1 MNRFRKETA
10 MFTKSRSLLVLFAAM
25 FLITSA
31 CGRVPADSIGAV
43 ATPIDQAVQ
52 EEADHADDGDDHAE
66 EAVYIE
72 PSGDA
77 DRVVEVD
84 LSEFAIDAH
93 SFEFSPGETIEFII
107 TNSGVVEHEFR
118 LSNQVRVD
126 EHVAGGHADHDDAM
140 SDEEMAEMDHE
151 DGEMTDE
158 EMAEL
163 GVDEAH
169 EDDGHAHEAEQVHE
183 EEGHDSEEAHEE
195 EGDAVEVDHESEE
208 GHDAD
213 VGHEVEDA
221 VLVLG
226 PGETGTLVFT
236 FPENDHDFTAAVCL
250 IPGHYEA
257 GMATDL
263 GYGA

>member
-1 MNRFRKETA
+1 MYSFQKETA
-10 MFTKSRSLLVLFAAM
+10 MFTKSKSLFVLFAAM
-25 FLITSA
+25 VLITAA
-31 CGRVPADSIGAV
+31 CGRAPADSVGAV
-43 ATPIDQAVQ
+43 APSDQAVQ
-52 EEADHADDGDDHAE
+52 EEADHLDDGDDHVE
-66 EAVYIE
+66 EVDHIE

-77 DRVVEVD
+77 DRVLEVEI
-84 LSEFAIDAH
+84 SEFSIDAH
-93 SFEFSPGETIEFII
+93 SFEFTPGETVEFIV
-107 TNSGVVEHEFR
+107 TNSGVVEHELR

-126 EHVAGGHADHDDAM
+126 EHIAGGHDDHDDAM

-151 DGEMTDE
+151 EGEMTEE
-158 EMAEL
+158 EMAEM
-163 GVDEAH
+163 GDAEAH
-169 EDDGHAHEAEQVHE
+169 EDDGHAHDTDEAAHE
-183 EEGHDSEEAHEE
+183 EEGDGAEEAHEE
-195 EGDAVEVDHESEE
+195 ETHEVEEEDHAAE
-208 GHDAD
+208 A
-213 VGHEVEDA
+213 GHEVEDA